1 MIMQNVIKKGLTMS
15 KLKDTK
21 IKSTF
26 EKFMESKTPAQRKAY
41 EEGYRDFLI
50 SEMILA
56 AMEEDDI
63 SVRKLAK
70 LVGVS
75 PTIVQDMRSGTKK
88 SFNTKSFFKVL
99 QGLGYDVLLERNGV
113 TTSLG
118 LTQHDKRR

>member
-1 MIMQNVIKKGLTMS
+1 MTKTK
-15 KLKDTK
+15 K

-26 EKFMESKTPAQRKAY
+26 ERVMESKTPAQRKKFD
-41 EEGYRDFLI
+41 EGYRDFLL

-70 LVGVS
+70 LANVS
-75 PTIVQDMRSGTKK
+75 PSIVQDMKSGSKT
-88 SFNTKSFFKVL
+88 SCNTNSLFKIL

-113 TTSLG
+113 ITSLG
-118 LTQHDKRR
+118 LTQHNRK